1 MQQCD
6 CGGQD
11 GDTSCYSC
19 LRNYYNQK
27 YHDKLKRFY
36 VVDFL
41 KKILGEKELAL
52 NC

>member
-6 CGGQD
+6 CGGEY

-27 YHDKLKRFY
+27 YHDRLKRSY

-41 KKILGEKELAL
+41 REVLGSYQLVF
-52 NC
+52 NV